1 MARFTKV
8 AASLLVIASM
18 SPALAD
24 EGASG
29 LYVPGNFGFGAGVTP
44 GPGLYLSSGAG
55 YYDGDIKVYIDAGKI
70 VLDVVKRPFTTM
82 YAALW
87 VPETKILGGQL
98 GLSLRSS
105 YNYAWAHGVVTGLI
119 AEDKTVAGW
128 GLGDTIPR
136 AQLGWT
142 AGGWSNTLY
151 VTGWLPTGR
160 YQRGFEPNTGKNRY
174 GLNLGWGVTY
184 LDPEDAARVR
194 FRDRR
199 DLEHAQSRDQQQE
212 RRCLYLGMGG
222 RQGWDQWP
230 VDRSR
235 RLCRTGDHGDAGA
248 CAQARPVLAPRV
260 SASVPQIVY
269 NYGAGRV
276 PVGFNLH
283 NYQEFGAVNRYEG
296 NVRSFA
302 ASFKF

>member
-1 MARFTKV
+1 MARFAKV
-8 AASLLVIASM
+8 AAPLLLITSI
-18 SPALAD
+18 SPAFAD

-44 GPGLYLSSGAG
+44 GPGLYLSSGVG
-55 YYDGDIKVYIDAGKI
+55 YYDGDIKVYIDGGKI

-119 AEDKTVAGW
+119 DEDKTVAGW

-142 AGGWSNTLY
+142 AGGWSNTFY

-184 LDPEDAARVR
+184 LDPRTLLEFDSAIGVTWSTRNPATDYQNGDAFTWEWAVGKT
-194 FRDRR
+194 
-199 DLEHAQSRDQQQE
+199 LANGLKIGVAGYAYQQ
-212 RRCLYLGMGG
+212 L
-222 RQGWDQWP
+222 
-230 VDRSR
+230 
-235 RLCRTGDHGDAGA
+235 TGDSGSGAKLGPFKGRVFGAG
-248 CAQARPVLAPRV
+248 
-260 SASVPQIVY
+260 PQIVY
-269 NYGAGRV
+269 NTELLRR
-276 PVGFNLH
+276 PVIFNLH
-283 NYQEFGAVNRYEG
+283 NYQEFGAVNRFEG
-296 NVRSFA
+296 NVTTFA
-302 ASFKF
+302 ATFKF

>member
-1 MARFTKV
+1 MARFAKV

-44 GPGLYLSSGAG
+44 GPGLYLSTGAG
-55 YYDGDIKVYIDAGKI
+55 YYDGDIKVYIDGGKI
-70 VLDVVKRPFTTM
+70 VLDVIKRPVSSM

-105 YNYAWAHGVVTGLI
+105 FNYAWAHGVVTGLI

-184 LDPEDAARVR
+184 LDPRTLLEFDSAIGVTWSSRNPATDYKNGDAFTWEWAVGKAWTNG
-194 FRDRR
+194 
-199 DLEHAQSRDQQQE
+199 LKIGVAGYAYQQI
-212 RRCLYLGMGG
+212 
-222 RQGWDQWP
+222 
-230 VDRSR
+230 
-235 RLCRTGDHGDAGA
+235 TGDSGSGA
-248 CAQARPVLAPRV
+248 KLGPFKGRV
-260 SASVPQIVY
+260 FGVGPQIVY
-269 NYGAGRV
+269 NTELLQR
-276 PVGFNLH
+276 PVIFNLH
-283 NYQEFGAVNRYEG
+283 NYQEFGAVNRFEG
-296 NVRSFA
+296 NVTTFGA
-302 ASFKF
+302 TFKF